1 MPINE
6 ERGAPLGNQ
15 HAVKKKLWSDA
26 LRHQALRDPKRLSKI
41 ADKLLDMAADGD
53 IAAIRELGDRLEGRP
68 VQATELNANLTLSH
82 EQAIAALFSLTD
94 AENSD
99 STNTT
104 TH

>member
-6 ERGAPLGNQ
+6 AKGAPVGNQ
-15 HAVKKKLWSDA
+15 FAVKKKLWSDA

-68 VQATELNANLTLSH
+68 IQATELNANLTLTH
-82 EQAIAALFSLTD
+82 EQAVTALFGLADADSRTD
-94 AENSD
+94 
-99 STNTT
+99 TT

>member
-1 MPINE
+1 MATTAEKGGPV
-6 ERGAPLGNQ
+6 GNQ
-15 HAVKKKLWSDA
+15 FAVKKKLWSDA

-82 EQAIAALFSLTD
+82 EQAIAALFALTD
-94 AENSD
+94 ADNRAD
-99 STNTT
+99 TT